1 MRWLIKHMPPLR
13 GSSPGC
19 SSKINGAGIIITLT
33 PDSQA
38 IIAWRTVR
46 ALLIYDGIHVQ
57 LLREMFLR
65 IAQEYLFV
73 SETDSFFNDE
83 TTWFDHLAFLKGQE
97 QSAVGSVLLFLEPWK
112 RKKKKVRTC
121 RFLSTFCPPL
131 TFLFYLSNKLWSKY

>member
-1 MRWLIKHMPPLR
+1 MPPLR

-83 TTWFDHLAFLKGQE
+83 TT
-97 QSAVGSVLLFLEPWK
+97 
-112 RKKKKVRTC
+112 
-121 RFLSTFCPPL
+121 
-131 TFLFYLSNKLWSKY
+131 